1 VVSGKGRLNFLYSHG
16 QGRALIC
23 YSSKVDTGWPH
34 ATSTTAQADPSS
46 DRGVMSRTIE
56 IPDEIYMQ
64 LEQQASMRGLTLPQI
79 IAALVHEEEKA
90 RMTTA
95 ITRLQTQG
103 LLLTPSS
110 SAPPASPEVEPI
122 QVQGKPLSEVIM
134 EERR

>member
-1 VVSGKGRLNFLYSHG
+1 MLCRSIASRSG
-16 QGRALIC
+16 A
-23 YSSKVDTGWPH
+23 
-34 ATSTTAQADPSS
+34 ATPAFPLLSVEA
-46 DRGVMSRTIE
+46 
-56 IPDEIYMQ
+56 
-64 LEQQASMRGLTLPQI
+64 PQI